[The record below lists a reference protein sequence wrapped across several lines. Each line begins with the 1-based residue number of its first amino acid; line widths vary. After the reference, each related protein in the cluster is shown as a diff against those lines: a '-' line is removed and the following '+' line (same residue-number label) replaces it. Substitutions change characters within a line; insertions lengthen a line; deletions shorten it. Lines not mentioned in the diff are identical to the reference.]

1 MCRILTAAATCYTRF
16 PTVQFYT
23 ASQLVCDSLL
33 SPMQAGSPKKGQAP
47 MEEAGQPAQAEAG
60 A

>member
-1 MCRILTAAATCYTRF
+1 M
-16 PTVQFYT
+16 QFYT